1 MQKDIIINRK
11 LSNEYYYA
19 LWNFTGTHDIP
30 RILTILNDDINVL
43 KIYVIL
49 LMTLPGVP
57 MIYYGDE
64 VGLKGGDDP
73 DNRRPFP
80 WNNMNMDIYNHFK
93 EIISIRK
100 NFDDLKRFS

>member
-1 MQKDIIINRK
+1 
-11 LSNEYYYA
+11 
-19 LWNFTGTHDIP
+19 
-30 RILTILNDDINVL
+30 
-43 KIYVIL
+43 
-49 LMTLPGVP
+49 

-73 DNRRPFP
+73 DNRRPLP

>member
-1 MQKDIIINRK
+1 
-11 LSNEYYYA
+11 
-19 LWNFTGTHDIP
+19 
-30 RILTILNDDINVL
+30 
-43 KIYVIL
+43 
-49 LMTLPGVP
+49 MTLPGVP

-64 VGLKGGDDP
+64 VGLKSGDDP